1 MPSDLEHHRPA
12 AEEAVRTFVPVP
24 VGERPT
30 RHRRT
35 ARVLMVDHDDRLLLF
50 RDSDPGVPGSGWWIT
65 PGGGI
70 EPGETDR
77 AAAVR
82 ELAEE
87 TGAAITAGDLVGPIA
102 ARRVVHGYSDV
113 IVDQQETFFGV
124 RLPGFQV
131 DTAGHTE
138 EERLTMTVH
147 HWWTRAEL
155 STTAEIVWPTGIL
168 DLWQELTARVADPGR
183 PTLELGTAE
192 ESSVVDNAR
201 GHDEGSNSSRA
212 HPRGQ
217 PAD

>member
-1 MPSDLEHHRPA
+1 MPSDPQHQRPA

-30 RHRRT
+30 GHRRT

-50 RDSDPGVPGSGWWIT
+50 RDRDPGVPGSGWWIT

-70 EPGETDR
+70 EADETDR

-87 TGAAITAGDLVGPIA
+87 TGAAITASQLVGPIA

-113 IVDQQETFFGV
+113 IVQQQETFFGV
-124 RLPGFQV
+124 RLPGFRV

-138 EERLTMTVH
+138 EERLTMTEH
-147 HWWTRAEL
+147 RWWPRAEL
-155 STTAEIVWPTGIL
+155 STTDEIVWPHSILVMWAAWDAASADPTRPAL
-168 DLWQELTARVADPGR
+168 DLGSV
-183 PTLELGTAE
+183 E
-192 ESSVVDNAR
+192 ESSVPIGR
-201 GHDEGSNSSRA
+201 
-212 HPRGQ
+212 HPVE
-217 PAD
+217 D

>member
-1 MPSDLEHHRPA
+1 MPSDPHHQRPVA
-12 AEEAVRTFVPVP
+12 DEAVRTFVPVP
-24 VGERPT
+24 VDERPT

-35 ARVLMVDHDDRLLLF
+35 ARVLMIDHDDRLLLF
-50 RDSDPGVPGSGWWIT
+50 RDRDPGVPGSGWWIT

-87 TGAAITAGDLVGPIA
+87 TGAAITAGQLVGPIA
-102 ARRVVHGYSDV
+102 ARRVVHGYSDL

-124 RLPGFQV
+124 RLPGFRV

-147 HWWTRAEL
+147 RWWTRAEL
-155 STTAEIVWPTGIL
+155 STTNEIIWPTGIL
-168 DLWQELTARVADPGR
+168 DLWREFTARVLDPGR
-183 PTLELGTAE
+183 PTLELGTVQ
-192 ESSVVDNAR
+192 ESSVADNAW
-201 GHDEGSNSSRA
+201 GHEEGSNSSRA
-212 HPRGQ
+212 PSPGR